1 MSQNS
6 DILFVSRFAHIAR
19 GYDAGYYSYL
29 WAENIA
35 KDMYSI
41 FKDKNIFDKKI
52 GERYRREIL
61 EVGGSRSE
69 TESVEAFLGRK
80 IDSKAFAKS
89 LN

>member
-1 MSQNS
+1 
-6 DILFVSRFAHIAR
+6 
-19 GYDAGYYSYL
+19 
-29 WAENIA
+29 
-35 KDMYSI
+35 MYSI

-52 GERYRREIL
+52 GERYRKEIL